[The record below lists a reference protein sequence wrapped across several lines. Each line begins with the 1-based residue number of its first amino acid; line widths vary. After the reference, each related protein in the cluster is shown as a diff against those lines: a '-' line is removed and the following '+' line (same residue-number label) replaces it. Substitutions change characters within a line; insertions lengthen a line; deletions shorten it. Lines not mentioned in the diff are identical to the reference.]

1 MTESKPPTGR
11 VMKTRAPPP
20 PLAPQPA
27 PRHIF
32 RNFVLDGGGPSA
44 IDAKDNTANP
54 YVTFQLTL
62 PQGRQI
68 SMTEDGSKALM
79 DLLVELCSRHHLN
92 PALHTL
98 DLWSSEGLPLAYKP
112 NSHLGSLNVA
122 CVLIKEKVVE
132 EKVARRPAPKVPEK
146 TTRLMVNY
154 HVNQKAVVRVNP
166 LVALQSLIPTIC
178 SKCEL
183 DPSHVLLLKDSVS
196 HHDLPLDKS
205 LAELGIKE
213 LYVHDQSLDSI
224 SSTAAGSGGPQKKGL
239 LGILQFS
246 RRKSKDQSS
255 LSAVSTTEDHPGIL
269 GKSQSVSH
277 IHTMSPKTET
287 KKRRAPP
294 PPATPPPPMVHA
306 SSERSQVGLF
316 SESQQKRKKAP
327 PPPTFILQ
335 QDSDSSPP
343 PVPQTSNGH
352 STEAPTP
359 GHRINATQSNAG
371 SDVPVELQTVEA
383 APLKQPEE
391 PPLMSDATPNPSSPS
406 PSSSSNGSLTM
417 QESSSEL
424 CQSLDDSDL
433 DLDASRCSSATSSS
447 SVQLHPTTQSSSSK
461 TVASSSSGSVVNSD
475 SSSKS
480 DTESALNLKL
490 DEVENNRQS
499 AVENADPPIPPKPPR
514 SSSTEPTQHVPHL
527 TISVP
532 RTCSP
537 VIVSTDS
544 ETVATVEAGS
554 HPSWIYSMDTSSVR
568 IQRPETE
575 APEAETLS
583 LDSSNGSSSLPDQGY
598 AASEGMAEVE
608 DSSTLS
614 FSPDQQ
620 STSMDASLSLE
631 GGGGDKGEKLQRLIQ
646 QKQRSNS
653 SDSDEGCA
661 TWGSTHRHGVSTTY
675 GKSVQSFEDDPE
687 LTYQLHQTLADFEAS
702 LADHM
707 NINSAKDSHYTMSTN
722 SNKVPVSVVD
732 IDVPVTAIDDVLQD
746 YEHDIGKHE
755 LTSFDGAKRS
765 NREGSGIH
773 HKSEMETQNK
783 NNNACTTAVST
794 KRRDSKPS
802 DKHSCEKREGNIK
815 IVVRERIN
823 DDTISKKEDK
833 QKLPVK
839 SRTDVQKNS
848 KKTEVNP
855 DSLQNNS
862 QKKLDLQPKL
872 HRSVSPGKDEEKH
885 RVSQSN
891 SALGSSQGKIT
902 PNVTSRFGLKT
913 FTVVPPKP
921 SVTHAATTESAATL
935 TIGAIKIDDQGNMV
949 TAGVYRSKVSRSPE
963 PENREVSPLLGQA
976 KAFWSSNERQ
986 KTSVSQRKALTDKVK
1001 ENTDGASTTRVGSEG
1016 SIPADKKTTQ
1026 STGMKAADTAQPQ
1039 VLIEAKELVKDV
1051 GAPNTERTEA
1061 ESNNSLFKD
1070 TQKLTNN
1077 PSPPPLLLPDLK
1089 RDLSFLKPSRRTSS
1103 QYVASA
1109 ISKYAPKTAAKPSSS
1124 SSFPLKTETTV
1135 GFSGSAQSIQVNA
1148 FQSDNKDNVNT
1159 SRSSSPGPKS
1169 SKSCSE
1175 DSSEIWKNLE
1185 RERFQKY
1192 SGSSKE
1198 SSDTLNIETA
1208 KRNLTQSSGSTQTT
1222 ANVNK
1227 NGNYVKDIRSR
1238 SPSPGNSN
1246 YLLPPSKIPT
1256 APNTAAKEQISSL
1269 KENAQLPP
1277 SVTVSDRGEATGPPA
1292 ITVFGPV
1299 KRFKPVI
1306 HKSVEKE
1313 PSLHGSLM
1321 EAIQTGGGKDRLKK
1335 ISSEASNLKRAAYN
1349 EEGNEKSALLAAIRD
1364 NSNSSRLKKTKSEAA
1379 SELEQIRRSTA
1390 AEEKRPAS
1398 PPGSSS
1404 SVPSP
1409 PPPPPPPAPAGPPP
1423 PPPALLQR
1431 KPSSVANASA
1441 PMDPASTREAM
1452 LEAIRSGSAAGKL
1465 KKVSVPTKTVKVNA
1479 RLGTIEA
1486 TFPTNAR

>member
-1 MTESKPPTGR
+1 
-11 VMKTRAPPP
+11 MKTRAPPR

-32 RNFVLDGGGPSA
+32 RNSVLDGGGPSA

-112 NSHLGSLNVA
+112 NSRLGSLNVA

-146 TTRLMVNY
+146 TVRLMVNY

-166 LVALQSLIPTIC
+166 LVALQTLIPTIC
-178 SKCEL
+178 RKCEL

-196 HHDLPLDKS
+196 HHELPLDKS

-213 LYVHDQSLDSI
+213 LYVHDQSLVFQPKMASAPVLNFSDSI

-255 LSAVSTTEDHPGIL
+255 LSGVSTTEDHPGIL

-294 PPATPPPPMVHA
+294 PPATPPAPMVLA

-359 GHRINATQSNAG
+359 AHRINATQSNAG
-371 SDVPVELQTVEA
+371 SDVPVELQTAEP
-383 APLKQPEE
+383 APLKQLEE

-461 TVASSSSGSVVNSD
+461 TVASSSSGSVVTNKEVNSD

-499 AVENADPPIPPKPPR
+499 AVA
-514 SSSTEPTQHVPHL
+514 
-527 TISVP
+527 
-532 RTCSP
+532 
-537 VIVSTDS
+537 
-544 ETVATVEAGS
+544 
-554 HPSWIYSMDTSSVR
+554 WIYSMDTSSVR

-575 APEAETLS
+575 SPEAETLS

-614 FSPDQQ
+614 LSPDQQ

-675 GKSVQSFEDDPE
+675 GKSVQSFEDDPA

-722 SNKVPVSVVD
+722 SNEVPVSVVD

-755 LTSFDGAKRS
+755 LTSFDRAKRS

-794 KRRDSKPS
+794 KRRDSKPT
-802 DKHSCEKREGNIK
+802 DQHSCVKREENKK

-823 DDTISKKEDK
+823 DDAISKKEDK

-839 SRTDVQKNS
+839 SSTDVQENS

-855 DSLQNNS
+855 DSLQKNS
-862 QKKLDLQPKL
+862 QKKMDLQPKL

-1026 STGMKAADTAQPQ
+1026 STGMKAAGTAQPQ
-1039 VLIEAKELVKDV
+1039 VLIEAKELGKDV

-1159 SRSSSPGPKS
+1159 SRASSPGPKS
-1169 SKSCSE
+1169 SKSCPE

-1269 KENAQLPP
+1269 KENAQLPS

-1349 EEGNEKSALLAAIRD
+1349 EGNEKSALLAAIRD

-1390 AEEKRPAS
+1390 VEEKRPAS

-1409 PPPPPPPAPAGPPP
+1409 PPPPPPPTPAGPPP

-1431 KPSSVANASA
+1431 KPNSVANASA

-1465 KKVSVPTKTVKVNA
+1465 KKVCGAKTS
-1479 RLGTIEA
+1479 LI
-1486 TFPTNAR
+1486 F

>member
-213 LYVHDQSLDSI
+213 LYVHDQSLVFQPKMASAPVLNFSDSI

-499 AVENADPPIPPKPPR
+499 AVA
-514 SSSTEPTQHVPHL
+514 
-527 TISVP
+527 
-532 RTCSP
+532 
-537 VIVSTDS
+537 
-544 ETVATVEAGS
+544 
-554 HPSWIYSMDTSSVR
+554 WIYSMDTSSVR

>member
-213 LYVHDQSLDSI
+213 LYVHDQSLVFQPKMASAPVLNFSDSI

-499 AVENADPPIPPKPPR
+499 AVA
-514 SSSTEPTQHVPHL
+514 
-527 TISVP
+527 
-532 RTCSP
+532 
-537 VIVSTDS
+537 
-544 ETVATVEAGS
+544 
-554 HPSWIYSMDTSSVR
+554 WIYSMDTSSVR

-1026 STGMKAADTAQPQ
+1026 ST
-1039 VLIEAKELVKDV
+1039 
-1051 GAPNTERTEA
+1051 
-1061 ESNNSLFKD
+1061 
-1070 TQKLTNN
+1070 
-1077 PSPPPLLLPDLK
+1077 DLK